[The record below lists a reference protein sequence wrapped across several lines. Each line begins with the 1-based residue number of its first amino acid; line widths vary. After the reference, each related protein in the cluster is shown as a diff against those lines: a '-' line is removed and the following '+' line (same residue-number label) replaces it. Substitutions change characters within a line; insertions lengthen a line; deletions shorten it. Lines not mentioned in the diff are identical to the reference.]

1 MVGSGDKD
9 RYKKLREVVKEESS
23 DSSEGTPRP
32 KDSAA
37 DVCFWLAMRDVLAIN
52 EGTVGMGILDEIAA
66 AIIQGSGKASDALTG
81 PVMIL
86 PSPSRQ
92 HARGKPPQDSR
103 FARVSLPAPQNAR
116 PGSGKKKTQGSQGT
130 SSQGRKDRSSPPFDF
145 PFELAD
151 RTPPRVRHDLEKIY
165 QEAVLL
171 GLEPFMLAFPWRGSV
186 LWYSPF
192 DFPLVH
198 VAHWRFWNGNR
209 ARFWDWQLNAPPKN
223 SCARR
228 KAKMLALVARVRFL
242 SVCIET
248 WGYYGFLEL
257 FERCTS
263 RRRLMWMGGQPGR
276 NTPDAKSYRGPVI
289 DSLTRLFQHD
299 QEGYVRRIRGALKP
313 FGIDEGGFATMT
325 ELLFHTGALDP
336 NSAKADSQLSDRAL
350 ARVLHDVKSKA
361 KHASHWVGDLSDGVW
376 HALTHCPRLKKL
388 EVKVARELRDGTLKA
403 PRIAPFDSSEAD
415 QDGYASFERTNGAFT
430 ASWAGTEEEDAESG
444 EEGSENEDDGP
455 DGVDGKDARGYES
468 SSDESGA
475 GGKRPVKHLH
485 LSFEEVGQAF
495 HVTLS
500 FTTAFVQAEAS
511 LAVAR
516 AFTYA
521 RATSFSKR
529 ASGKRK
535 ASISYSE
542 RSRSPTP
549 VKKKS
554 RRTLSPK
561 RSRHPS
567 QSRSRSASPEK
578 KKSRRTLSPK
588 RPASQSKLST
598 KRDSAQ
604 SEKGVA
610 ETASSKRSKSRSRSA
625 SPAKKTRRAHSPKRS
640 ASPAGSSSK
649 RGTSRISRRRSAS
662 RSSFAK
668 ETKKV
673 SSPKRSPLRSLSPPP
688 ETKKPEESPDKQAA
702 ETPSATK
709 KNPESPEE
717 RAESHSPSPKK
728 ATVSP
733 DRSSSKSPPSKKS
746 A

>member
-1 MVGSGDKD
+1 
-9 RYKKLREVVKEESS
+9 
-23 DSSEGTPRP
+23 
-32 KDSAA
+32 
-37 DVCFWLAMRDVLAIN
+37 MRDVLAIN
-52 EGTVGMGILDEIAA
+52 EGTVGMGIMDEIAA

-92 HARGKPPQDSR
+92 HARGKPPQDHR

-116 PGSGKKKTQGSQGT
+116 PGSGKKKTRGSQGT
-130 SSQGRKDRSSPPFDF
+130 SSQGRKDRSSPPFDL

-171 GLEPFMLAFPWRGSV
+171 GLEPFMMAFPWRGSV

-192 DFPLVH
+192 DFHLVH
-198 VAHWRFWNGNR
+198 VAHWRFWNRNR
-209 ARFWDWQLNAPPKN
+209 ARFWDWQLNAPLKN
-223 SCARR
+223 SSARR

-289 DSLTRLFQHD
+289 DSLTRLYQHD
-299 QEGYVRRIRGALKP
+299 QKGYVRRIRDALKP

-388 EVKVARELRDGTLKA
+388 EVKIARELRDGTLKA
-403 PRIAPFDSSEAD
+403 PRIAPFDSFEAD
-415 QDGYASFERTNGAFT
+415 QDGYASFERTNGTFT
-430 ASWAGTEEEDAESG
+430 ASWAGVEEEDAESED
-444 EEGSENEDDGP
+444 EESENEDDGP
-455 DGVDGKDARGYES
+455 DGVDGKDARGYEP

-475 GGKRPVKHLH
+475 GGKRPVKRLH
-485 LSFEEVGQAF
+485 LSCSPPKSKKSAKRSTSRSRSPRRSYKRKSRSRSRER
-495 HVTLS
+495 
-500 FTTAFVQAEAS
+500 S
-511 LAVAR
+511 LTPER
-516 AFTYA
+516 PP
-521 RATSFSKR
+521 SPKR

-554 RRTLSPK
+554 RRALSPK

-588 RPASQSKLST
+588 RPAPQSKSST

-604 SEKGVA
+604 ATRQRSASKSPPSKEKGAA
-610 ETASSKRSKSRSRSA
+610 ETAPSKRSKSRSRSA

-649 RGTSRISRRRSAS
+649 RGTSRVSRRRSAS

-673 SSPKRSPLRSLSPPP
+673 SSPKRSSLRSLSPPP
-688 ETKKPEESPDKQAA
+688 ETKKPDESPDEPAA
-702 ETPSATK
+702 EAPSATK
-709 KNPESPEE
+709 KKSEDPEE
-717 RAESHSPSPKK
+717 RAESPSPLLKK

>member
-9 RYKKLREVVKEESS
+9 RYKKLREVVEEESS

-32 KDSAA
+32 QDSAA

-66 AIIQGSGKASDALTG
+66 AIIQGSGKASEALTG

-86 PSPSRQ
+86 PSPSQQ
-92 HARGKPPQDSR
+92 HARGKPPQDHL
-103 FARVSLPAPQNAR
+103 FARVPLPAPQKAR

-130 SSQGRKDRSSPPFDF
+130 SSQGRKDRSSPPFDL

-151 RTPPRVRHDLEKIY
+151 RTPPRVRRDLEDIY

-171 GLEPFMLAFPWRGSV
+171 GLEPFMMAFPWRGSV

-198 VAHWRFWNGNR
+198 VAHWRFWNRNR
-209 ARFWDWQLNAPPKN
+209 TRFWDWQLNAPLKN
-223 SCARR
+223 SSARR
-228 KAKMLALVARVRFL
+228 KAKMLALVAR
-242 SVCIET
+242 
-248 WGYYGFLEL
+248 
-257 FERCTS
+257 
-263 RRRLMWMGGQPGR
+263 
-276 NTPDAKSYRGPVI
+276 
-289 DSLTRLFQHD
+289 HD
-299 QEGYVRRIRGALKP
+299 QKGYVRRIRGALKP

-325 ELLFHTGALDP
+325 ELLLHTGALDP

-388 EVKVARELRDGTLKA
+388 ELIRTGTHRSSVPTEPS
-403 PRIAPFDSSEAD
+403 PRLGQGSRKKTPSED
-415 QDGYASFERTNGAFT
+415 
-430 ASWAGTEEEDAESG
+430 EE
-444 EEGSENEDDGP
+444 SENEDDGP
-455 DGVDGKDARGYES
+455 DGVDGKDARGYEP
-468 SSDESGA
+468 SSDEGGA
-475 GGKRPVKHLH
+475 GGKRPVKRLH
-485 LSFEEVGQAF
+485 LSCSPPKSKKSAKRSTSRSRSPRRSYKRKSRSRSRER
-495 HVTLS
+495 
-500 FTTAFVQAEAS
+500 S
-511 LAVAR
+511 LTPER
-516 AFTYA
+516 PP
-521 RATSFSKR
+521 SPKR

-554 RRTLSPK
+554 RRALSPK

-588 RPASQSKLST
+588 RPAPQSKSST

-604 SEKGVA
+604 AIRQRSASKSPPSKEKGAA
-610 ETASSKRSKSRSRSA
+610 ETAPSKRSKSRSRSA

-649 RGTSRISRRRSAS
+649 RGTSRVSRRR
-662 RSSFAK
+662 
-668 ETKKV
+668 
-673 SSPKRSPLRSLSPPP
+673 SSPKRSPHRSLSPPP

-709 KNPESPEE
+709 K
-717 RAESHSPSPKK
+717 
-728 ATVSP
+728 
-733 DRSSSKSPPSKKS
+733 KSEDPG
-746 A
+746 ACRVAFTFA

>member
-9 RYKKLREVVKEESS
+9 RYKKLREVVEEESS

-32 KDSAA
+32 QDSAA

-66 AIIQGSGKASDALTG
+66 AIIQGSGKASEALTG

-86 PSPSRQ
+86 PSPSQQ
-92 HARGKPPQDSR
+92 HARGKPPQDHL
-103 FARVSLPAPQNAR
+103 FARVPLPAPQKAR

-130 SSQGRKDRSSPPFDF
+130 SSQGRKDRSSPPFDL

-151 RTPPRVRHDLEKIY
+151 RTPPRVRRDLEDIY

-171 GLEPFMLAFPWRGSV
+171 GLEPFMMAFPWRGSV

-198 VAHWRFWNGNR
+198 VAHWRFWNRNR
-209 ARFWDWQLNAPPKN
+209 TRFWDWQLNAPLKN
-223 SCARR
+223 SSARR

-242 SVCIET
+242 SICIET

-289 DSLTRLFQHD
+289 DSLTRLYQHD
-299 QEGYVRRIRGALKP
+299 QKGYVRRIRGALKP

-325 ELLFHTGALDP
+325 ELLLHTGALDP

-388 EVKVARELRDGTLKA
+388 ELIRTGTHRSSVPTEPS
-403 PRIAPFDSSEAD
+403 PRLGQGSRKKTPSED
-415 QDGYASFERTNGAFT
+415 
-430 ASWAGTEEEDAESG
+430 EE
-444 EEGSENEDDGP
+444 SENEDDGP
-455 DGVDGKDARGYES
+455 DGVDGKDARGYEP
-468 SSDESGA
+468 SSDEGGA
-475 GGKRPVKHLH
+475 GGKRPVKRLH
-485 LSFEEVGQAF
+485 LSCSPPKSKKSAKRSTSRSRSPRRSYKRKSRSRSRER
-495 HVTLS
+495 
-500 FTTAFVQAEAS
+500 S
-511 LAVAR
+511 LTPER
-516 AFTYA
+516 PP
-521 RATSFSKR
+521 SPKR

-554 RRTLSPK
+554 RRALSPK

-588 RPASQSKLST
+588 RPAPQSKSST

-604 SEKGVA
+604 AIRQRSASKSPPSKEKGAA
-610 ETASSKRSKSRSRSA
+610 ETAPSKRSKSRSRSA

-649 RGTSRISRRRSAS
+649 RGTSRVSRRR
-662 RSSFAK
+662 
-668 ETKKV
+668 
-673 SSPKRSPLRSLSPPP
+673 SSPKRSPHRSLSPPP

-709 KNPESPEE
+709 KKSEDPEE

-733 DRSSSKSPPSKKS
+733 DRSSSKSLPSKKS

>member
-9 RYKKLREVVKEESS
+9 RYKKLREVVEEESS

-32 KDSAA
+32 QDSAA

-92 HARGKPPQDSR
+92 HARGKPPQDHR
-103 FARVSLPAPQNAR
+103 FARVSLRAPQNAR

-130 SSQGRKDRSSPPFDF
+130 SSQGRKDRSSPPFDL

-171 GLEPFMLAFPWRGSV
+171 GLEPFMMAFPWR
-186 LWYSPF
+186 
-192 DFPLVH
+192 
-198 VAHWRFWNGNR
+198 GNR
-209 ARFWDWQLNAPPKN
+209 ARFWDWQLNAPLKN
-223 SCARR
+223 SSARR

-276 NTPDAKSYRGPVI
+276 NTPDAKSYRGLVI
-289 DSLTRLFQHD
+289 DSLTRLYQHD
-299 QEGYVRRIRGALKP
+299 QKGYVRRIRGALKP

-350 ARVLHDVKSKA
+350 ARVLHDVKAKA

-388 EVKVARELRDGTLKA
+388 EVKIARELRDGTLKA

-430 ASWAGTEEEDAESG
+430 ASWAGVEEEDAESED
-444 EEGSENEDDGP
+444 EESENEDDGP
-455 DGVDGKDARGYES
+455 DGVGGKDARGYEP
-468 SSDESGA
+468 SGA
-475 GGKRPVKHLH
+475 GGKRSVKRLH
-485 LSFEEVGQAF
+485 LSCSPPKSKKSAKRSTSRSRSPRRLYKRKSRSRSRER
-495 HVTLS
+495 
-500 FTTAFVQAEAS
+500 S
-511 LAVAR
+511 LTPER
-516 AFTYA
+516 PP
-521 RATSFSKR
+521 SPKR

-554 RRTLSPK
+554 RRALSPK

-588 RPASQSKLST
+588 RPAPPSKSST

-604 SEKGVA
+604 VDRQRSASKSPPSKEKGAA
-610 ETASSKRSKSRSRSA
+610 ETVSSKRSKSRSRSA

-649 RGTSRISRRRSAS
+649 RGTSRVSRRRSAS

-673 SSPKRSPLRSLSPPP
+673 SSPKRSSLRSLSPPP

-702 ETPSATK
+702 EAPSATK
-709 KNPESPEE
+709 KKSENPEE

>member
-1 MVGSGDKD
+1 MGGSGDKG
-9 RYKKLREVVKEESS
+9 RYKKLREVVEEDSS
-23 DSSEGTPRP
+23 DSSEGSPRP
-32 KDSAA
+32 QDSAA

-66 AIIQGSGKASDALTG
+66 AIIQGSGKASEALTG

-92 HARGKPPQDSR
+92 HARGKPPQDRR
-103 FARVSLPAPQNAR
+103 FASVTLPAQQNAS

-130 SSQGRKDRSSPPFDF
+130 SSQGHKDRSPPSFDL

-165 QEAVLL
+165 QEAESL
-171 GLEPFMLAFPWRGSV
+171 GLEPFMLTFPWKGSV

-198 VAHWRFWNGNR
+198 VAHWHFWNRNR
-209 ARFWDWQLNAPPKN
+209 ARFWDWQLNAPLKN
-223 SCARR
+223 SSARR
-228 KAKMLALVARVRFL
+228 KAKTLALVARVRFL
-242 SVCIET
+242 SICIET

-257 FERCTS
+257 FEGCTS

-289 DSLTRLFQHD
+289 DSLTRLYQHD
-299 QEGYVRRIRGALKP
+299 QEVYVRRIRGALKP
-313 FGIDEGGFATMT
+313 FSIDEGGFATMT

-350 ARVLHDVKSKA
+350 ARVLHDVKSKT

-376 HALTHCPRLKKL
+376 HALTHCPRLKKV
-388 EVKVARELRDGTLKA
+388 EIKIARELRDGTLKA

-430 ASWAGTEEEDAESG
+430 ASWAGVEEEDAES
-444 EEGSENEDDGP
+444 EEEEFENENDGP

-475 GGKRPVKHLH
+475 GGKRPVKRLH
-485 LSFEEVGQAF
+485 LSRSPPPKTKKSAKRSTSRSRSPRRSYKRKSRSRSRER
-495 HVTLS
+495 
-500 FTTAFVQAEAS
+500 S
-511 LAVAR
+511 LTPER
-516 AFTYA
+516 PPFP
-521 RATSFSKR
+521 KR

-561 RSRHPS
+561 RLRHPS

-588 RPASQSKLST
+588 RPASQSKSST

-604 SEKGVA
+604 ATRQRSASKSPPSKEKGAA

-625 SPAKKTRRAHSPKRS
+625 SPAKNNSTHAFVQ
-640 ASPAGSSSK
+640 AFG
-649 RGTSRISRRRSAS
+649 ISGGVVVQEG
-662 RSSFAK
+662 SFASLASAFSFAFAIRERDK
-668 ETKKV
+668 ESSV
-673 SSPKRSPLRSLSPPP
+673 SEAFP
-688 ETKKPEESPDKQAA
+688 
-702 ETPSATK
+702 TPFALFAT
-709 KNPESPEE
+709 
-717 RAESHSPSPKK
+717 
-728 ATVSP
+728 
-733 DRSSSKSPPSKKS
+733 
-746 A
+746 

>member
-1 MVGSGDKD
+1 
-9 RYKKLREVVKEESS
+9 
-23 DSSEGTPRP
+23 
-32 KDSAA
+32 
-37 DVCFWLAMRDVLAIN
+37 
-52 EGTVGMGILDEIAA
+52 
-66 AIIQGSGKASDALTG
+66 
-81 PVMIL
+81 
-86 PSPSRQ
+86 
-92 HARGKPPQDSR
+92 
-103 FARVSLPAPQNAR
+103 
-116 PGSGKKKTQGSQGT
+116 
-130 SSQGRKDRSSPPFDF
+130 
-145 PFELAD
+145 
-151 RTPPRVRHDLEKIY
+151 
-165 QEAVLL
+165 
-171 GLEPFMLAFPWRGSV
+171 
-186 LWYSPF
+186 
-192 DFPLVH
+192 
-198 VAHWRFWNGNR
+198 
-209 ARFWDWQLNAPPKN
+209 
-223 SCARR
+223 
-228 KAKMLALVARVRFL
+228 
-242 SVCIET
+242 
-248 WGYYGFLEL
+248 
-257 FERCTS
+257 
-263 RRRLMWMGGQPGR
+263 MGGQPGR

-289 DSLTRLFQHD
+289 DSLTRLYQHD
-299 QEGYVRRIRGALKP
+299 QKGYVRRIRGALKP

-325 ELLFHTGALDP
+325 ELLLHTGALDP

-388 EVKVARELRDGTLKA
+388 EDKIARDLRDGTLKA

-415 QDGYASFERTNGAFT
+415 QDGYAPLERTNGTFT
-430 ASWAGTEEEDAESG
+430 ASWAGVEEEDAES
-444 EEGSENEDDGP
+444 EDEGSENEDDGP
-455 DGVDGKDARGYES
+455 DGVDGKDARGYEP
-468 SSDESGA
+468 SSDEGGA
-475 GGKRPVKHLH
+475 GGKRPVKL
-485 LSFEEVGQAF
+485 EEVGQAF

-500 FTTAFVQAEAS
+500 FTTAFVQAEES

-521 RATSFSKR
+521 RAASFPQARKR
-529 ASGKRK
+529 QRK

-554 RRTLSPK
+554 RRALSPK

-588 RPASQSKLST
+588 RPAPQSKSST

-604 SEKGVA
+604 AIRQRSASKSPPSKEKGA
-610 ETASSKRSKSRSRSA
+610 TETASSKRSKSRSRSA

-649 RGTSRISRRRSAS
+649 RGTSRVSRRR
-662 RSSFAK
+662 
-668 ETKKV
+668 
-673 SSPKRSPLRSLSPPP
+673 SSPKRSPHRSLSPPP

-709 KNPESPEE
+709 KKSEDLEE

-733 DRSSSKSPPSKKS
+733 DRSSSKSLPSKKS

>member
-9 RYKKLREVVKEESS
+9 RYKKLREVVEEESS

-32 KDSAA
+32 QDSAA

-52 EGTVGMGILDEIAA
+52 ERTVGMGILDEIAA
-66 AIIQGSGKASDALTG
+66 AIIQGSGKASEALTG

-86 PSPSRQ
+86 PSPSQQ
-92 HARGKPPQDSR
+92 HARGKPPQDHR
-103 FARVSLPAPQNAR
+103 FARVPLPAPQKAR

-130 SSQGRKDRSSPPFDF
+130 SSQGRKDRSSPPFDL

-151 RTPPRVRHDLEKIY
+151 RTPPRVRRDLEEIY

-171 GLEPFMLAFPWRGSV
+171 GLEPFMMAFPWRGSV

-198 VAHWRFWNGNR
+198 
-209 ARFWDWQLNAPPKN
+209 
-223 SCARR
+223 
-228 KAKMLALVARVRFL
+228 
-242 SVCIET
+242 
-248 WGYYGFLEL
+248 
-257 FERCTS
+257 
-263 RRRLMWMGGQPGR
+263 
-276 NTPDAKSYRGPVI
+276 
-289 DSLTRLFQHD
+289 HD
-299 QEGYVRRIRGALKP
+299 QKGYVRRIRGALKP

-325 ELLFHTGALDP
+325 ELLLHTGALDP

-388 EVKVARELRDGTLKA
+388 EVKIARELRDGTLKA

-415 QDGYASFERTNGAFT
+415 QDGYAPLERTNGTFT
-430 ASWAGTEEEDAESG
+430 ASWAGVEEEDAESED
-444 EEGSENEDDGP
+444 EESENEDDGP
-455 DGVDGKDARGYES
+455 DGVDGKDARGYEP
-468 SSDESGA
+468 SSDEGGA
-475 GGKRPVKHLH
+475 GGKRPVKRLH
-485 LSFEEVGQAF
+485 LSCSPPKSKKSAKRSTSRSRSPRRSYKRKSRSRSRER
-495 HVTLS
+495 
-500 FTTAFVQAEAS
+500 S
-511 LAVAR
+511 LTPER
-516 AFTYA
+516 PP
-521 RATSFSKR
+521 SPKR

-554 RRTLSPK
+554 RRALSPK

-588 RPASQSKLST
+588 RPAPQSKSST

-604 SEKGVA
+604 AIRQRSASKSPPSKEKGAA
-610 ETASSKRSKSRSRSA
+610 ETAPSKRSKSRSRSA

-649 RGTSRISRRRSAS
+649 RGTSRVSRRR
-662 RSSFAK
+662 
-668 ETKKV
+668 
-673 SSPKRSPLRSLSPPP
+673 SSPKRSPHRSLSPPP

-709 KNPESPEE
+709 KKSEDPEE

-733 DRSSSKSPPSKKS
+733 DRSSSKSLPSKKS

>member
-1 MVGSGDKD
+1 MGGSGNKD
-9 RYKKLREVVKEESS
+9 RYKKLREVVEKESS
-23 DSSEGTPRP
+23 DSSEGAPRP
-32 KDSAA
+32 QDSAA

-92 HARGKPPQDSR
+92 HARGQPPQDRR
-103 FARVSLPAPQNAR
+103 FARVSLPAPQSAR

-130 SSQGRKDRSSPPFDF
+130 SLQGRKDRSSPPFDL

-171 GLEPFMLAFPWRGSV
+171 GLEPFQLVFPWRGSV

-192 DFPLVH
+192 DFSLVH
-198 VAHWRFWNGNR
+198 VAHWRFWNRNR
-209 ARFWDWQLNAPPKN
+209 ARFWDWQINAPLKN
-223 SCARR
+223 SSARR

-242 SVCIET
+242 SVFIET
-248 WGYYGFLEL
+248 WVYYGFLEL
-257 FERCTS
+257 VERCTS

-289 DSLTRLFQHD
+289 DSLTRLYQHD
-299 QEGYVRRIRGALKP
+299 QEIYVRRIRGALKP

-361 KHASHWVGDLSDGVW
+361 KHAYHWVGDLSDKVW

-388 EVKVARELRDGTLKA
+388 EVKIARELRDGTLKA

-430 ASWAGTEEEDAESG
+430 ASWAEVEEEDAES
-444 EEGSENEDDGP
+444 EEVESENEDDGP
-455 DGVDGKDARGYES
+455 DGVDGKDARGHES
-468 SSDESGA
+468 SSDEGGA
-475 GGKRPVKHLH
+475 GGKRPVKRQH
-485 LSFEEVGQAF
+485 LSRSPPPKSKKSAKRSTSRSRSPRRSYKRKSRSRSRER
-495 HVTLS
+495 
-500 FTTAFVQAEAS
+500 S
-511 LAVAR
+511 LTPER
-516 AFTYA
+516 PPFP
-521 RATSFSKR
+521 KR
-529 ASGKRK
+529 ARGKRK

-542 RSRSPTP
+542 RSQEVPTH
-549 VKKKS
+549 
-554 RRTLSPK
+554 TDAQ
-561 RSRHPS
+561 HPS

-588 RPASQSKLST
+588 RPASQSKSST

-604 SEKGVA
+604 ATRRRSASQSPPSKEKGAA
-610 ETASSKRSKSRSRSA
+610 ETASSKRSKSRSCSA
-625 SPAKKTRRAHSPKRS
+625 SPAKKTRRTHSPKQ
-640 ASPAGSSSK
+640 
-649 RGTSRISRRRSAS
+649 
-662 RSSFAK
+662 
-668 ETKKV
+668 TKNV
-673 SSPKRSPLRSLSPPP
+673 SSPQRSPHRSLSPPP
-688 ETKKPEESPDKQAA
+688 EAKKPEESPDKQAA
-702 ETPSATK
+702 EAPSAAK
-709 KNPESPEE
+709 KTSESPEE

-733 DRSSSKSPPSKKS
+733 DDDERPEIPRSSSKSPPSKTS